1 MKDLGLQ
8 LRKNKD
14 NADTALQLLKIL
26 DTKKITAELLIATLI
41 GKALS
46 SVNDTVEEG
55 RDVEKLK
62 ELTKMKEHLKSKWK
76 KVNPTGGVPVVVAK
90 ASPGVMVPML
100 EQPLSLSSMS
110 LKDRVHSTCV
120 LAR

>member
-1 MKDLGLQ
+1 MVETPEQRVEEEVGPEEVKDLGLQ

-76 KVNPTGGVPVVVAK
+76 KTHAEYKKNK
-90 ASPGVMVPML
+90 
-100 EQPLSLSSMS
+100 Q
-110 LKDRVHSTCV
+110 K
-120 LAR
+120 